1 MKSIIFIFFII
12 SNTALTYADTTNNYI
27 KNYDIHKQK
36 LIKRK
41 LLLNSFEKC
50 EEYINNSSV
59 ELFLNCNASKL
70 NKKKVNKY
78 HFKLKSR

>member
-1 MKSIIFIFFII
+1 MIVLIYIFFII
-12 SNTALTYADTTNNYI
+12 LNTSLIYADTTDNDI
-27 KNYDIHKQK
+27 KNYDIHKKK

-59 ELFLNCNASKL
+59 ELFLNCNDNKL
-70 NKKKVNKY
+70 NKKKVNN
-78 HFKLKSR
+78 

>member
-1 MKSIIFIFFII
+1 MKSVIFIFFII
-12 SNTALTYADTTNNYI
+12 SNTSLTYAETNNNDI

-50 EEYINNSSV
+50 EEYSNNSSV
-59 ELFLNCNASKL
+59 ELFLNCNGNKL
-70 NKKKVNKY
+70 NKKKINK
-78 HFKLKSR
+78 

>member
-1 MKSIIFIFFII
+1 MKSVIFIFFII
-12 SNTALTYADTTNNYI
+12 SNTALTYVDKTNNYI

-59 ELFLNCNASKL
+59 ELFLNCNGNKL
-70 NKKKVNKY
+70 NKKKINK
-78 HFKLKSR
+78 

>member
-1 MKSIIFIFFII
+1 MKNLIFIFFII
-12 SNTALTYADTTNNYI
+12 SNTSLTYADTNNNDI

-36 LIKRK
+36 LIKKK

-59 ELFLNCNASKL
+59 ELFLNCNGSKI
-70 NKKKVNKY
+70 NKKKVNK
-78 HFKLKSR
+78 

>member
-1 MKSIIFIFFII
+1 MKSLIFMFFII
-12 SNTALTYADTTNNYI
+12 SNTSLTYADTNNNNI

-59 ELFLNCNASKL
+59 ELFLNCNGNKL
-70 NKKKVNKY
+70 NKKKINK
-78 HFKLKSR
+78 